1 MSSAVA
7 VVSTLEKATPTAPR
21 EPSLPVGGE
30 CSAGGD
36 HARIPVQGKN
46 YSVCAKC
53 GETC

>member
-1 MSSAVA
+1 MSSAVTVA
-7 VVSTLEKATPTAPR
+7 PLPDTTTRKKPVEPT
-21 EPSLPVGGE
+21 LPVGGE